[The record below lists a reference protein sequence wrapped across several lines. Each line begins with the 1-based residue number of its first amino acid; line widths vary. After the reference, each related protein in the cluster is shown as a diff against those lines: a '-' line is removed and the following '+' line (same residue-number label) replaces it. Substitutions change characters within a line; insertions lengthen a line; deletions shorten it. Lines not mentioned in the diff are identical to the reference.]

1 MDFNFNKLSR
11 SNSSDN
17 NVDLFLELI
26 DKLSE
31 EDLDELQ
38 QRIASKLMAKD
49 KEHVEI
55 GVFDSSVPLPAFAN
69 LDTRIN
75 KLEPEKPRYDFH
87 ESEMYL
93 ELMIA
98 SQFKMIE
105 KINTVKNNTVREKVG
120 KDIFPFSIKSNQ
132 KDYQV
137 FSPAPSNIQLSI
149 TNY

>member
-1 MDFNFNKLSR
+1 M
-11 SNSSDN
+11 
-17 NVDLFLELI
+17 DLFLELV

-55 GVFDSSVPLPAFAN
+55 GVFDSSEPLPTFAN
-69 LDTRIN
+69 LDVQIN
-75 KLEPEKPRYDFH
+75 KLEPEKHRYDFH
-87 ESEMYL
+87 ESQKYL

-105 KINTVKNNTVREKVG
+105 KINTVNKNTVREEVG
-120 KDIFPFSIKSNQ
+120 RGIIPFSVKSNQ

-149 TNY
+149 TNH